1 MSYAYQWRR
10 CDSTGGSCADIGG
23 ATGQSYS
30 VASADVGWTLRV
42 LVTASNGYGSSW
54 ASSAPTSAVQPAP
67 ASPPAATSTTFGG
80 TLNKKQPS
88 RSFSLSVGS
97 GQAAAKLQF
106 SKLSTMTVKV
116 QSASGSV
123 VGSASG
129 PSVLTLLASLPA
141 GTYTYVVSGSGSASF
156 TLAVSYTAP

>member
-1 MSYAYQWRR
+1 VAPLRLDRRQLRRHRWRDR
-10 CDSTGGSCADIGG
+10 PELLGGIGRRRLD
-23 ATGQSYS
+23 
-30 VASADVGWTLRV
+30 ASRPGDCLERLR
-42 LVTASNGYGSSW
+42 LELGLLRAHLGR
-54 ASSAPTSAVQPAP
+54 PAR
-67 ASPPAATSTTFGG
+67 TTFGG